1 MKELLKLFI
10 LLCAGHCNTGQ
21 AKEIL
26 IKKSYITYVRSY
38 RVQFLNASTKKI
50 RTNYMFAVNFEYS
63 VTWSYEKVLAQL
75 PICIE
80 ATKVASTF

>member
-26 IKKSYITYVRSY
+26 IKKSFITCVHSY
-38 RVQFLNASTKKI
+38 RVQSLNAFTKKI
-50 RTNYMFAVNFEYS
+50 RTNYMFAVNFKYS
-63 VTWSYEKVLAQL
+63 VTLSYGKVLAL
-75 PICIE
+75 L
-80 ATKVASTF
+80 